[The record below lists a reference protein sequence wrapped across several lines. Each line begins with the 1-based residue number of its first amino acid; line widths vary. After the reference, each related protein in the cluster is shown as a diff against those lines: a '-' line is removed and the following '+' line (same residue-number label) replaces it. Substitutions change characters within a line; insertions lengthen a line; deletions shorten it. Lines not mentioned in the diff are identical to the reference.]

1 MRKFKRGLIIAALAA
16 VTLLAAC
23 NHNSAKSGSGSTA
36 STSTASTSTTT
47 YNNIYGTDPTT
58 LDYTVSSRAT
68 NSGLYAN
75 FVDGLLENDQYG
87 QLKPALAKSWSV
99 SKDGLTY
106 TYKLRKGVDWVD
118 SEGNKIATV
127 KAQDFVTGL
136 KHAVAAKSETLYVVQ
151 DSIKGLNDYVSGK
164 TKDFSKVGVKALDD
178 YTVQYTL
185 NQPESYWNSK
195 TTYGVLFPVN
205 AKFLKSEGS
214 NFGKMK
220 ADSILYNGGYIL
232 SNFTAKSVIEYKAN
246 PDYWD
251 KKNVHIKTVK
261 FTYNDGS
268 DPDGLYKAFMKG
280 TIDSAQVHPNLPGY
294 KQVEKQS
301 KKNIVWSDQ
310 DASVYNLAFNLDRQ
324 TYNLTSKKTT
334 KAKEDTKKAILNK
347 QFRQAISFAFDKTAY
362 NAQSV
367 GAAGAKRSLRNEMT
381 PPDFVT
387 INGKSYGSQVQKEL
401 RTLDPTAYKDVDLAD
416 GHDATYDPAKAKELF
431 ATAKKAL
438 QAEGVSFPIHLD
450 IPVDQK
456 ASQSINVL
464 KSLKSSIEKNLGSDN
479 VVIDLQYA
487 SEDKVLAATY
497 QATTGKASDFDIS
510 NASGWS
516 PDYDDPSTYL
526 DIYDP
531 ETGSMLQT
539 LGLEASAVIQG
550 KDETAD
556 AKKTVGLDKYA
567 SLVKAAE
574 AITTDENARYA
585 AFAKAEAYLLDTGV
599 QIPIS
604 SGGGSPYVT
613 KAVPYS
619 GPFSWSGLGGSKYK
633 FVKLQKEPVTAAQK
647 AKAKAAWDA
656 KRAEIAK
663 EQASKD

>member
-1 MRKFKRGLIIAALAA
+1 MRKFKKGLIIAALAA

-23 NHNSAKSGSGSTA
+23 NKSSNATKSSSGSSA
-36 STSTASTSTTT
+36 STST
-47 YNNIYGTDPTT
+47 YNYVFSTDPTT

-68 NSGLYAN
+68 NSSLYAN
-75 FVDGLLENDQYG
+75 FVDGLLENNQYG
-87 QLKPALAKSWSV
+87 QLKPALAKSWTV

-106 TYKLRKGVDWVD
+106 TYHLRKGVDWVD
-118 SEGNKIATV
+118 SEGNKVATV

-151 DSIKGLNDYVSGK
+151 NSIKGLNDYVNGK
-164 TKDFSKVGVKALDD
+164 TKDFSKVGVKAVDD

-205 AKFLKSEGS
+205 AKFLQSQGS
-214 NFGKMK
+214 KFGQMK
-220 ADSILYNGGYIL
+220 ADGILYNGGYIL

-251 KKNVHIKTVK
+251 KKNVHVKTVK
-261 FTYNDGS
+261 FTFNDGS
-268 DPDGLYKAFMKG
+268 DPDGLYKSFMKG
-280 TIDSAQVHPNLPGY
+280 DLTGARVYPNLPGY
-294 KQVEKQS
+294 KQVEKQNG
-301 KKNIVWSDQ
+301 KNIVWADQ
-310 DASVYNLAFNLDRQ
+310 DAAMYNVTFNLDRQ
-324 TYNLTSKKTT
+324 SYNLTSKKTS

-347 QFRQAISFAFDKTAY
+347 QFRQAISFGFDKATY

-367 GAAGAKRSLRNEMT
+367 GEAGSKKSLRNELT

-387 INGKSYGSQVQKEL
+387 INGQSYGSQVQKDL
-401 RTLDPTAYKDVDLAD
+401 QSLDPSTYKGISLAD

-438 QAEGVSFPIHLD
+438 QAEGVAFPIHLD
-450 IPVDQK
+450 MPVVQTQ
-456 ASQSINVL
+456 ANSINAV
-464 KSLKSSIEKNLGSDN
+464 KSLKSSIEKSLGSDN
-479 VVIDLQYA
+479 VVVDIQYT
-487 SEDKVLAATY
+487 STDKYNAATY
-497 QATTGKASDFDIS
+497 LATAGKASDFDIS

-531 ETGSMLQT
+531 ATGSMLQT
-539 LGLEASAVIQG
+539 LGLDASATVSG
-550 KDETAD
+550 KDATAD
-556 AKKTVGLDKYA
+556 AKKTVGMDQYA
-567 SLVKAAE
+567 ALVKAAE
-574 AITTDENARYA
+574 AITKDTNARYA

-599 QIPIS
+599 QIPIY
-604 SGGGSPYVT
+604 SGGGTPSVT
-613 KAVPYS
+613 TVVPYTS
-619 GPFSWSGLGGSKYK
+619 AFSWSGLGGSKYK
-633 FVKLQKEPVTAAQK
+633 FMKIQKDPVSAAQK
-647 AKAKAAWDA
+647 AKAKAAWEA

-663 EQASKD
+663 EAASNN